1 MARKNITKN
10 EVQKKSILSGIT
22 AILIFLTAFSIILF
36 LGISA
41 GYDFGY
47 QLFASPAVS
56 SPPGREVTIEVKKG
70 ETTEEIADKLVDA
83 GLIRNKVNFL
93 CQKLFYKKNLLPG
106 EYTLNT
112 AMTSKEILLILDDGS
127 SF

>member
-112 AMTSKEILLILDDGS
+112 AMTNKEILLILDDGPPS
-127 SF
+127 